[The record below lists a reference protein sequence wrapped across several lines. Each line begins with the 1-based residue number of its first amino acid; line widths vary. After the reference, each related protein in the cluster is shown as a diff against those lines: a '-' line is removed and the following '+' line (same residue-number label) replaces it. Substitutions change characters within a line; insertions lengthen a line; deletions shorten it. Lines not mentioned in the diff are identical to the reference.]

1 MMLANHTKAMTN
13 VLFVLNVVMTVTQL
27 ADMKKSMTAIKATM
41 YRYNPRLL
49 FIREQTPSAACNPGT
64 APMQQVRTD
73 PTSRTKWPIQY
84 PEGMTLLRAAMS
96 GRVVV

>member
-1 MMLANHTKAMTN
+1 MMMLANNTKAMTN

-27 ADMKKSMTAIKATM
+27 ADMKKSMRAIKATM

-49 FIREQTPSAACNPGT
+49 FIREQTPSAACNPGA

-73 PTSRTKWPIQY
+73 PTSRTK
-84 PEGMTLLRAAMS
+84 
-96 GRVVV
+96 